1 MRIARLQLRD
11 VKRYRDLQI
20 DLAPGLTIIRGPNE
34 SGKSTIALAIELGLT
49 GSVGT
54 AEPAAL
60 NGLRSWDAEPSARPT
75 VVLDFAVDDVESGRP
90 GRSGTVEKA
99 FGPGGS
105 ARLTFDGTST
115 NDPATVDA
123 ELADITGVPGRAFFR
138 STALIGRGELEEL
151 DATEA
156 TLRER
161 LSASISAAD
170 RSTASAIEELQR
182 ELADLNVRGDRDP
195 GRLRVAEEAVARS
208 ETLVEAGEAAI
219 VRLVADREA
228 LAGAEDASAASISE
242 LDELRDLLDQAA
254 TAEALAEEHA
264 AATERQGRYEEAI
277 AAAAELARLNDAH
290 PSANPLP
297 VVRQTV
303 GRLRLLDA
311 RINELRGMLSGEVN
325 VDYEVAAAATTWR
338 RTAILALVVILAAI
352 GLGVAGP
359 LIGQP
364 PVLSSAGLGL
374 GIKIGVG
381 VLSLVGIGV
390 AILGL
395 ILAAV
400 ALRQRKA
407 ARDFRRQRE
416 LAENEVERRL
426 RGRSQMEAELHLAE
440 EDSAAQLLGLGLP
453 DLAAAEDVLA
463 REEAHVASIDELN
476 NRLEVLVGRAP
487 IESFVPGRDAAAAQ
501 AAIKADELAALVPEA
516 REPDARVRFEAEVMA
531 AQAGVDAARLAEGQA
546 RAQVDANPVDAEQL
560 AGEAERL
567 AMWRDQLG
575 ALQRRARVYEAALA
589 GLERAVASTMA
600 RATRYLERRMNTA
613 VAQITDGRYRRVR
626 IDDETLAIS
635 VVAPEKGDWVDVREL
650 SDGTLSKVYLTAR
663 LGLIRYATGDRRP
676 PIVLDDPFVTF
687 DDTHAA
693 RAFALLRQ
701 LTVDHQVIY
710 LTATDRYD
718 PEADT
723 VVELPG
729 PTAVDL
735 GEGVGS
741 AASS

>member
-49 GSVGT
+49 GSVGA
-54 AEPAAL
+54 AEPASL
-60 NGLRSWDAEPSARPT
+60 NGLRSWDADPTARPT
-75 VVLDFAVDDVESGRP
+75 VVLDFAVDDVDSRLP

-105 ARLTFDGTST
+105 ARLTFNGTST
-115 NDPATVDA
+115 NDPPTVDA
-123 ELADITGVPGRAFFR
+123 ELADITGVPSRAFFR

-151 DATEA
+151 DGTEA

-170 RSTASAIEELQR
+170 RSTSSAIEELQR
-182 ELADLNVRGDRDP
+182 ELADLNVRGERDP

-208 ETLVEAGEAAI
+208 EAVVDAGEAAI

-228 LAGAEDASAASISE
+228 LAAAEDASAAAISE
-242 LDELRDLLDQAA
+242 LEERRDLLDQAVA
-254 TAEALAEEHA
+254 AEALTQEQA
-264 AATERQGRYEEAI
+264 AATERRARYEEAI
-277 AAAAELARLNDAH
+277 ASAAELARLHDAH
-290 PSANPLP
+290 PSPNPLP
-297 VVRQTV
+297 VMRQTV
-303 GRLRLLDA
+303 GRLRILDD
-311 RINELRGMLSGEVN
+311 RINELRGMLSGETK

-338 RTAILALVVILAAI
+338 RTAILAGVMIFAAI
-352 GLGVAGP
+352 ALGVAGP
-359 LIGQP
+359 LLGEP
-364 PVLSSAGLGL
+364 AVLTSAGLGINIGL
-374 GIKIGVG
+374 GI
-381 VLSLVGIGV
+381 LSLVGIGV
-390 AILGL
+390 GILGV
-395 ILAAV
+395 IVAV
-400 ALRQRKA
+400 AALRQRKA

-416 LAENEVERRL
+416 LAVNEVERRL
-426 RGRSQMEAELHLAE
+426 RGRSQMEAELRLAE
-440 EDSAAQLLGLGLP
+440 EDSAAQLLGLGLS
-453 DLAAAEDVLA
+453 DLAAAEGVLA
-463 REEAHVASIDELN
+463 QEEAHVASIEELN
-476 NRLEVLVGRAP
+476 ARLEVLVGRAP
-487 IESFVPGRDAAAAQ
+487 VDSFAAGRDAAAGE
-501 AAIKADELAALVPEA
+501 AAHKADELAALAPEA
-516 REPDARVRFEAEVMA
+516 REPDARARFGDEVAA
-531 AQAGVDAARLAEGQA
+531 AQARVEAARLAEGQA
-546 RAQVDANPVDAEQL
+546 QAQVDANPVDAQQL

-567 AMWRDQLG
+567 AMWREQLA
-575 ALQRRARVYEAALA
+575 ALQRRARVYEVALA

-600 RATRYLERRMNTA
+600 RATRYLERRMNDA

-650 SDGTLSKVYLTAR
+650 SDGTLGKIYLTAR

>member
-34 SGKSTIALAIELGLT
+34 SGKSTIAMAIELALT

-54 AEPAAL
+54 TQPASL
-60 NGLRSWDAEPSARPT
+60 DGLRSWDAESSARPT
-75 VVLDFAVDDVESGRP
+75 IVLDFTVDDVDPTLP

-99 FGPGGS
+99 FGPGGT
-105 ARLTFDGTST
+105 AKLTFDGSSTS
-115 NDPATVDA
+115 DPATVDA
-123 ELADITGVPGRAFFR
+123 ELAEITGVPNRAFFR
-138 STALIGRGELEEL
+138 STALVGRGELEAL

-170 RSTASAIEELQR
+170 RSTSSAMEELQ
-182 ELADLNVRGDRDP
+182 LVLDDLKVRGERDP

-208 ETLVEAGEAAI
+208 ETVVEAGEAAL
-219 VRLVADREA
+219 VRLIADRQA
-228 LAGAEDASAASISE
+228 LVAAEDLRASAMSD
-242 LDELRDLLDQAA
+242 LDERRRLLDQALA
-254 TAEALAEEHA
+254 AEVLAIEQA
-264 AATERQGRYEEAI
+264 AATEREARYEEAVE
-277 AAAAELARLNDAH
+277 AGAELARLHDSH
-290 PSANPLP
+290 PSPNPLP
-297 VVRQTV
+297 VLRQTV
-303 GRLRLLDA
+303 GRLRTLDA
-311 RINELRGMLSGEVN
+311 RINELNGMLSGEVR
-325 VDYEVAAAATTWR
+325 VDYEVEAAATTWR
-338 RTAILALVVILAAI
+338 RTAILALVVVLAAI
-352 GLGVAGP
+352 GLGVG
-359 LIGQP
+359 GQLLGES
-364 PVLSSAGLGL
+364 PVLSLADAG
-374 GIKIGVG
+374 IAVGVG
-381 VLSLVGIGV
+381 VIGLVGIGV
-390 AILGL
+390 LVLGL
-395 ILAAV
+395 ILFAV
-400 ALRQRKA
+400 AFRQRKA

-426 RGRSQMEAELHLAE
+426 RGRSQMEAELRQAE
-440 EDSAAQLLGLGLP
+440 ADNSAQLLGIGLP
-453 DLAAAEDVLA
+453 DFAAAEDMLA

-476 NRLEVLVGRAP
+476 VRLETLVGREP
-487 IESFVPGRDAAAAQ
+487 VDSFAASRDAAAQEVAQ
-501 AAIKADELAALVPEA
+501 KADELAALDPEA
-516 REPDARVRFEAEVMA
+516 REPEARLRFESEVRDAQARIDDARVAEA
-531 AQAGVDAARLAEGQA
+531 QA

-560 AGEAERL
+560 AGETERL
-567 AMWRDQLG
+567 AVWREQL
-575 ALQRRARVYEAALA
+575 AELQRRTRVYEAALG
-589 GLERAVASTMA
+589 GLERAITSTMA
-600 RATRYLERRMNTA
+600 RATRYLERRMNGA
-613 VAQITDGRYRRVR
+613 VGQITDGRYRRVR

-635 VVAPEKGDWVDVREL
+635 VVSPEKGDWVDVREL
-650 SDGTLSKVYLTAR
+650 SDGTLGKIYLTAR

-693 RAFALLRQ
+693 RAFALLRE

-718 PEADT
+718 PAADT

-735 GEGVGS
+735 GDEVSS